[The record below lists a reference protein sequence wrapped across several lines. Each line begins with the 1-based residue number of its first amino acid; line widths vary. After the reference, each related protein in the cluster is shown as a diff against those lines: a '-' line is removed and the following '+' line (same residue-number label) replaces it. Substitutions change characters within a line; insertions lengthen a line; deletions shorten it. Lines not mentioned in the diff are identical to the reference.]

1 MTAAA
6 ILQPVFALGL
16 WTGVMMLWMYA
27 TRVPAIGTTTIPE
40 DEMGHPPGM
49 NYLPSEVRRIADN
62 YNHLFEQPTLFYAVA
77 ISLAVLGHVDTI
89 MVYLA
94 WAFVA
99 IRVVHSIVQATF
111 NLVLLRFGIFLV
123 SWAVLLVMIIRE
135 ALVLFIA

>member
-1 MTAAA
+1 MTATA

-27 TRVPAIGTTTIPE
+27 TRIPAIGTTTIPE